1 MRYMTG
7 AKRRMKKK
15 RKKVLESYG
24 KNIKNGKR
32 YKDDKK
38 NIICSTQV
46 IKRIEKGTVNRVKMD
61 IYHKIMIKIGAL
73 PERYYASI
81 LVTDYRAIAWGN
93 GCSYTY

>member
-1 MRYMTG
+1 MAIYRIGKIISMMRDALGITQEELVEIYDGSETEDE
-7 AKRRMKKK
+7 KE

-46 IKRIEKGTVNRVKMD
+46 IRRIEKGTVNKVKMD
-61 IYHKIMIKIGAL
+61 I
-73 PERYYASI
+73 
-81 LVTDYRAIAWGN
+81 
-93 GCSYTY
+93 